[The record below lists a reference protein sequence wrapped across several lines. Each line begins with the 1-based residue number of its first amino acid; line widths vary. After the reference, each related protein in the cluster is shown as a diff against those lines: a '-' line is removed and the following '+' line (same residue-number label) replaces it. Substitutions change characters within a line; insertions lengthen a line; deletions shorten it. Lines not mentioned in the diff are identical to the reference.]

1 MSPKGKMCFS
11 NCDINATPVNWT
23 HLNSGSNRGMISW
36 LLQLFILIFSQHSSL
51 CDPRTFEVSVSQ
63 SSYQEKENDNVT
75 LEWTFT
81 TSTNTSSNPLY
92 VLCKLITHH
101 KGAILYQ
108 LHESMEIPESQGQQF
123 SGRVHCDKDVLGEGR
138 IRLHLSRLRTED
150 AGWYVCSVWTNYG
163 SSSKECELVVSE
175 AERDVKPKKLPLEP
189 DPWLRKRLGLIFSLG
204 LVIAAAGLMVVCSFG
219 LTKSKTKL
227 SVTV

>member
-1 MSPKGKMCFS
+1 MSICLFWPSAFS
-11 NCDINATPVNWT
+11 T
-23 HLNSGSNRGMISW
+23 
-36 LLQLFILIFSQHSSL
+36 
-51 CDPRTFEVSVSQ
+51 DPRTFEVSVSQ

-163 SSSKECELVVSE
+163 SSSKECKLVVSGE
-175 AERDVKPKKLPLEP
+175 LTQQKSTGMSAVICLFRVLTISLQKLRGTLNPKNYLWNQILGSGRDWASSFLWV
-189 DPWLRKRLGLIFSLG
+189 WL
-204 LVIAAAGLMVVCSFG
+204 
-219 LTKSKTKL
+219 
-227 SVTV
+227 